1 MQFVLLLIITQ
12 VWTYSLMELNLAGD
26 NTQSPLLT
34 RLLEVKREVEEA
46 SDLGTDRVYMSQP
59 NGDFRRIVNRG

>member
-1 MQFVLLLIITQ
+1 
-12 VWTYSLMELNLAGD
+12 MELNLAGD

-59 NGDFRRIVNRG
+59 NGDFRRTVTRDLRSRTLICLSTEI